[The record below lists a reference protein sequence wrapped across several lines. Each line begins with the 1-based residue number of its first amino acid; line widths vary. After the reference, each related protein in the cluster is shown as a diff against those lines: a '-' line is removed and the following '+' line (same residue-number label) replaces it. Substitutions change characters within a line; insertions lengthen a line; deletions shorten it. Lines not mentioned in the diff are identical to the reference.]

1 MPDEYSIYDAKAKLS
16 ALVRQVRE
24 GASFVITVHGEPVAE
39 LRPIEKADEPPRRQ
53 TLEERIAELTALG
66 AITPA
71 RMKPSD
77 PRAFPIGKRKP
88 GALKRFLDER
98 E

>member
-1 MPDEYSIYDAKAKLS
+1 MSEEYSIYDAKAKLS

-39 LRPIEKADEPPRRQ
+39 LRPFENPEAPLRTQSI
-53 TLEERIAELTALG
+53 EERMAELE
-66 AITPA
+66 A
-71 RMKPSD
+71 RGEFTHATMNPGD
-77 PRAFPIGKRKP
+77 ARAFPIGKPKP
-88 GALKRFLDER
+88 GALKRFLDDR

>member
-1 MPDEYSIYDAKAKLS
+1 MSKEYSIYDAKAKLS

-24 GASFVITVHGEPVAE
+24 GRTVVITVHGEPVAE
-39 LRPIEKADEPPRRQ
+39 LRPYRKPEGNT
-53 TLEERIAELTALG
+53 TLEERINELTARG
-66 AITPA
+66 EIVPA

-77 PRAFPIGKRKP
+77 PRAFQEGRHVP
-88 GALKRFLDER
+88 GALQRFLDDR

>member
-1 MPDEYSIYDAKAKLS
+1 MSEEYSIYDAKAKLS

-24 GASFVITVHGEPVAE
+24 GQTFVITVHGEPVAE
-39 LRPIEKADEPPRRQ
+39 LRPIEKSVAKKQ
-53 TLEERIAELTALG
+53 TIDERIADLEMRG
-66 AITPA
+66 VITPA
-71 RMKPSD
+71 KMKPSD

-88 GALKRFLDER
+88 GALQRFLDDR

>member
-1 MPDEYSIYDAKAKLS
+1 MSEEYSIYDAKAKLS

-39 LRPIEKADEPPRRQ
+39 LRPFEKSEAPVRTQ
-53 TLEERIAELTALG
+53 SLEERMAELEARGEL
-66 AITPA
+66 TPA
-71 RMKPSD
+71 KMKPND
-77 PRAFPIGKRKP
+77 ARAFPIGKPKP
-88 GALKRFLDER
+88 GALKRFLDDR